1 MTNVK
6 IEFSYQDND
15 RTISFFDLKDIVNE
29 ETFDIIKNQI
39 LTFDKKIKDAA
50 IVHLLN
56 QEVGKENAKQIAVD
70 VKVFEQKR
78 ELFVME

>member
-1 MTNVK
+1 MADVK

-15 RTISFFDLKDIVNE
+15 RTISFSDLKDIVND
-29 ETFDIIKNQI
+29 ETFNMIKNQI
-39 LTFDKKIKDAA
+39 LTFDKKIKEAA

-56 QEVGKENAKQIAVD
+56 LEVGKENAKQIAVD

-78 ELFVME
+78 ELSVMD

>member
-1 MTNVK
+1 MADVK

-15 RTISFFDLKDIVNE
+15 RIISFFDLKDVGND
-29 ETFDIIKNQI
+29 ETFDMIKNQI
-39 LTFDKKIKDAA
+39 LTFDKKIKEAA

-56 QEVGKENAKQIAVD
+56 QEVGKENAKQITVD

-78 ELFVME
+78 ELSVME